1 MGGEW
6 VGSWKLGSGVA
17 QARPASAPLAP
28 FAPPCTAC
36 TAAQLFFRMNEMDD
50 MLNLVQQS
58 AAAGVEVHSAQ
69 WRAAQ
74 ADR

>member
-1 MGGEW
+1 
-6 VGSWKLGSGVA
+6 
-17 QARPASAPLAP
+17 
-28 FAPPCTAC
+28 
-36 TAAQLFFRMNEMDD
+36 MNEMDD